1 MVLAGVADYR
11 HLPPLPAIRNNL
23 AALAGFF
30 TSASGWGLPSRHC
43 TVVTDPGQP
52 SELIDPVRKA
62 AAEATDTLL
71 VYYSGHGHLDNE
83 LRYSISVTGSR
94 QGEPWTCLPYAWLK
108 SVLIQTRAERRMVIL
123 DSCFSGL
130 AHGLMAGEAEALRA
144 QVATAGA
151 VVISS
156 ARDDLPALAPI
167 DEPYTAFTGE
177 LLQVLTRGIAGGA
190 AEITVDAAYTHI
202 KTALAAKGRPAPDR
216 TGTDTSGA
224 LIIARNPGFRPPSPA
239 AAPRPAPGTH
249 LQALASRLLL
259 PSAQARSTSRGSE
272 EPTVVG
278 KRYEIISPVGQGT
291 SGGSEEPTV
300 VGERYE
306 INSPLGQGG
315 MGTVHLAWDRLL
327 KRHVALKVLQM
338 AGLGD
343 QVEWQVFWTE
353 VRAVAALNHP
363 NVAAI
368 HDVSEGKAGRFFVM
382 EYVPG
387 IPLSAALANGTLL
400 PDEAAEAVHDVLSGL
415 EAAHRAGV
423 VHCDVKPGN
432 IMLTPSGT
440 VKIIDFG
447 ISHLVANEGQ
457 GPLHRDDNDTM
468 VGTVEYMAPEIVRGH
483 LPTVAAD
490 IYGAGV
496 VFYELC
502 TGQPPFRG
510 DDFNELAWSKLY
522 KPVAPPSQLVPGL
535 PPHYETIIMR
545 ALERNPGERY
555 ESAEEIRA
563 EIAAALYGTG

>member
-1 MVLAGVADYR
+1 ALWGVEPWLPRAVIVSGKQGEAPIPVAAGPVA
-11 HLPPLPAIRNNL
+11 
-23 AALAGFF
+23 
-30 TSASGWGLPSRHC
+30 GWGLPSRHC
-43 TVVTDPGQP
+43 TVVADPGHP
-52 SELIDPVRKA
+52 SDLIDPVQKA
-62 AAEATDTLL
+62 AAEATDALL
-71 VYYSGHGHLDNE
+71 VYYSGHGLLDDE

-94 QGEPWTCLPYAWLK
+94 QGEPWTSLPYAWLK

-190 AEITVDAAYTHI
+190 PEITVDAAYAHV
-202 KTALAAKGRPAPDR
+202 KAALAAKGRPTPDR
-216 TGTDTSGA
+216 TGTDTSGG
-224 LIIARNPGFRPPSPA
+224 LVIARNPGFRPPSPA

-249 LQALASRLLL
+249 LRALASRLLP
-259 PSAQARSTSRGSE
+259 PSAQTRSTTRGNDDK
-272 EPTVVG
+272 TAVG
-278 KRYEIISPVGQGT
+278 KRYQIISPV
-291 SGGSEEPTV
+291 
-300 VGERYE
+300 
-306 INSPLGQGG
+306 GQGG

-327 KRHVALKVLQM
+327 ERQVALKVVQVP
-338 AGLGD
+338 GLGD
-343 QVEWQVFWTE
+343 PVEREVFWTE

-387 IPLSAALANGTLL
+387 IPLSAALAEGTLL

-432 IMLTPSGT
+432 IMLTPNGT
-440 VKIIDFG
+440 VKILDFG
-447 ISHLVANEGQ
+447 TSHFIANEGQ
-457 GPLHRDDNDTM
+457 GPLHHEDDDTM
-468 VGTVEYMAPEIVRGH
+468 VGTVAYMAPEIVRGQ

-502 TGQPPFRG
+502 TGQPPFHT
-510 DDFNELAWSKLY
+510 DDLNEMAFRKLHE
-522 KPVAPPSQLVPGL
+522 PVAPPIRLVPEL
-535 PPHYETIIMR
+535 PPSYETIIMR
-545 ALERNPGERY
+545 ALERSPGERY
-555 ESAEEIRA
+555 ESAEEMRV